1 MAVSP
6 EQFSSPGLGVD
17 NRIGNDDSGFPTT
30 GPARGWRRPT
40 IPVAEDGT
48 IPSVSLLAAYEVFPN
63 SLVTDEQVDVSFRNP
78 VYPSTFD
85 IPNNE
90 ME

>member
-1 MAVSP
+1 MGVNP
-6 EQFSSPGLGVD
+6 QQFSEPGYGTD

-30 GPARGWRRPT
+30 GEARGWRRST
-40 IPVAEDGT
+40 IPVAEDGSV
-48 IPSVSLLAAYEVFPN
+48 PSVSLLAAYQVYPN
-63 SLVTDEQVDVSFRNP
+63 SLVTDEQVDVSFKNP
-78 VYPSTFD
+78 VYSSTYD